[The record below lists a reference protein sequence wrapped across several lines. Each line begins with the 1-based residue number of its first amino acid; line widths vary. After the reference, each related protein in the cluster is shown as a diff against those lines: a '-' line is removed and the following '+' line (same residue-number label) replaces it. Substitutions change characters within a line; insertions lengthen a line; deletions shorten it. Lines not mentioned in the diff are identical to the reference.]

1 MTWPDGGHGKEIERI
16 EHHLPSGAKQVL
28 LVGQTTGIPPQ
39 YVAVQVDVNGVVATS
54 GGGGGAAGTISLPTV
69 PTLNVIV
76 TNVVSVT
83 FPTINAVVN
92 TSGGSGGGGGFQYQ
106 WGATGFSGVTGN
118 LMLAWRNDAL
128 AATPVAADQQFSPLS
143 VDSVGRL
150 RNNPSY
156 SAVESGAH
164 VVGVTPPIV
173 NLIAG
178 VRHDADTALTDQ
190 TDEHAVFLFND
201 LQHLKVS
208 AQGNI
213 DHHSPDSGRPVKIGG
228 KAKTSAPAAVSNNDR
243 VDAYFDE
250 FGRQHFILDSATF
263 PTLNIQLFQTVTTT
277 QGTLN
282 VFLGSQVLSITV
294 PTLNAVVN
302 VGAGGGG
309 TVSLPTIP
317 TLNAVIGGMVAHD
330 TTFTGINPVPIG
342 GYASVA
348 TTTAVSADGDMVRGW
363 FDRFG
368 RLVTIAGHPDPPSP
382 KKVNIGDGISSAST
396 AIEALPNP
404 PSGQRYYLQKVKM
417 IATAGD
423 SAMFMNLLEG
433 TLGTNN
439 WDLMTIRG
447 PGTVDSDIFV
457 PWYKMPLDTALW
469 FKLGPA
475 VSAVKASTARLEVQ
489 YFTAP

>member
-28 LVGQTTGIPPQ
+28 LIGQTTDLPPQ
-39 YVAVQVDVNGVVATS
+39 YVVVQVDANGVVATS
-54 GGGGGAAGTISLPTV
+54 GGGSGASGQVSLPTL

-92 TSGGSGGGGGFQYQ
+92 TSGAGGGGGQQFG
-106 WGATGFSGVTGN
+106 WGQTGFSGQTGN

-128 AATPVAADQQFSPLS
+128 AATPVAADQNLSPLS

-150 RNNPSY
+150 RINTSY
-156 SAVESGAH
+156 SAVENAAH
-164 VVGVTPPIV
+164 VVGSTPAIV

-178 VRHDADTALTDQ
+178 VRHDADTALSAVADS
-190 TDEHAVFLFND
+190 HAVLVFND

-208 AQGNI
+208 VQGNVTM
-213 DHHSPDSGRPVKIGG
+213 HVPDTGRPVKIGG
-228 KAKTSAPAAVSNNDR
+228 HAKSTFLGPVNEDDR
-243 VDAYFDE
+243 VDAWFDTT
-250 FGRQHFILDSATF
+250 GRLAVFDGNGSFTVDGTVNLGVVPTLNVRLLGDVVSVTF
-263 PTLNIQLFQTVTTT
+263 PTI
-277 QGTLN
+277 
-282 VFLGSQVLSITV
+282 
-294 PTLNAVVN
+294 NAVVN

-309 TVSLPTIP
+309 LVSLPTIP
-317 TLNAVIGGMVAHD
+317 TLNAVVGGAVAHD
-330 TTFTGINPVPIG
+330 AVFTGIEPVPVG
-342 GYASVA
+342 GYASV
-348 TTTAVSADGDMVRGW
+348 TTPIAVSADGDMVRGW
-363 FDRFG
+363 FDRSG
-368 RLVTIAGHPDPPSP
+368 RQVSIVGHPDPPAP
-382 KKVNIGDGISSAST
+382 TKKNIGDGLTTGAT
-396 AIEALPNP
+396 AIECLPNP

-423 SAMFMNLLEG
+423 TAMFMNLLEG

-439 WDLMTIRG
+439 WDLMTVRG

-457 PWYKMPLDTALW
+457 PWYKMPLNTALW
-469 FKLGPA
+469 FKLGPNL
-475 VSAVKASTARLEVQ
+475 SAVKASTARLEVQ